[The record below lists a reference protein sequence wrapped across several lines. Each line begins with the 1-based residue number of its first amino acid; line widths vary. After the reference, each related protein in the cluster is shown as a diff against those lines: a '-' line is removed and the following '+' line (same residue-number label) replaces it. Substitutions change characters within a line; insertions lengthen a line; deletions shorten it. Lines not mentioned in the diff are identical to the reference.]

1 MRPQCLL
8 ASLGLLLACARP
20 TPPAPVAPPAPST
33 IEKAAQKASGVDR
46 KRLPEPGQLKL
57 WTPPT
62 PRLAA
67 LKNGIKVWHLER
79 GSTPLVSLLAVIP
92 KGSATDPKSKA
103 GAAYLMAD
111 LLDEGA
117 GKLGALQ
124 LSDELQRLATDYSS
138 GVDVDYVMLAMDL
151 LAENYGRSVELL
163 ADIMRR
169 PRFEAAEFKRRKD
182 YFVAA
187 AISNE
192 SQPQAARSLAML
204 NVLFGEGYGGS
215 VAQGTRASLER
226 ISLNDVKAQYRRLI
240 VPEGLE
246 FVVVGGIEQTAALA
260 ALERAFG
267 DWAGKSSAVEADVD
281 EKSTAA
287 ALHLVDFPG
296 APQTVFSIVRRAPG
310 AKAESYFPGMVFNRG
325 FGEAF
330 TSRINLNLREDKGY
344 AYGASSSFSRFRKIG
359 YFAISSSVKT
369 DVTRPSIDEVL
380 SEISALCSKRPIA
393 PAERNEA
400 VSGLLL
406 GFPGRFET
414 LGGMA
419 QQFAGIVIY
428 QRPVDWFDT
437 WPAAVEAVDVQAANR
452 VAQDNCDQ
460 NAYSIV
466 LAGDRATIEPT
477 LASLNRPLVLH
488 DRQGKR
494 LK

>member
-1 MRPQCLL
+1 MKLQSTL
-8 ASLGLLLACARP
+8 AALGLGLVLSCARP
-20 TPPAPVAPPAPST
+20 APPAPALVAPKV
-33 IEKAAQKASGVDR
+33 EKPPEPSGGVDR
-46 KRLPEPGQLKL
+46 TRLPEPGQLKT

-62 PRLAA
+62 PRRSA

-92 KGSATDPKSKA
+92 KGSATDPKAKA
-103 GAAYLMAD
+103 GTAYLMAD

-117 GKLGALQ
+117 GTLGALQ

-204 NVLFGEGYGGS
+204 DVLFGDGYGGS
-215 VAQGTRASLER
+215 VSQGTRSSLER
-226 ISLNDVKAQYRRLI
+226 IGLNDVKAQYRRLI
-240 VPEGLE
+240 VPDGLE
-246 FVVVGGIEQTAALA
+246 FVVIGGIEQTAATE

-267 DWAGKSSAVEADVD
+267 DWAGKSSALEADVGG
-281 EKSTAA
+281 KTAAA

-296 APQTVFSIVRRAPG
+296 APQTVFSVVRRAPG
-310 AKAESYFPGMVFNRG
+310 AQSDSYFPAMVFNRG

-369 DVTRPSIDEVL
+369 DVTRPSIDEVF
-380 SEISALCSKRPIA
+380 SEISALCGKRPIT

-414 LGGMA
+414 SGGMA

-437 WPAAVEAVDVQAANR
+437 WPAAVEAVDVPAANR
-452 VAQDNCDQ
+452 VANENCDP
-460 NAYSIV
+460 NGYSIV

-494 LK
+494 IP

>member
-1 MRPQCLL
+1 MKLKSAL
-8 ASLGLLLACARP
+8 ALLGLVFGCARP
-20 TPPAPVAPPAPST
+20 APPVPAKLPAAAT
-33 IEKAAQKASGVDR
+33 MEKAPARTSGVDR
-46 KRLPEPGQLKL
+46 KRLPEPGQLKA

-62 PRLAA
+62 PRLSA
-67 LKNGIKVWHLER
+67 LRNGIKVWHLER

-92 KGSATDPKSKA
+92 RGSATDPKAKA
-103 GAAYLMAD
+103 GTAYLMAD

-138 GVDVDYVMLAMDL
+138 GVNVNYVMLAMDL

-169 PRFEAAEFKRRKD
+169 PRFEPAEFKRRKD

-204 NVLFGEGYGGS
+204 DVMFGEGYGGS
-215 VAQGTRASLER
+215 VSQGTRSSLGR
-226 ISLNDVKAQYRRLI
+226 IGLNDVKAQYRRLI

-246 FVVVGGIEQTAALA
+246 FVVIGGIEQTAAMD

-267 DWAGKSSAVEADVD
+267 DWAGKSSAVEADVS
-281 EKSTAA
+281 EKTPAS

-310 AKAESYFPGMVFNRG
+310 AKSDSYFPAMIFNRG

-380 SEISALCSKRPIA
+380 SEISALCGKRPIT
-393 PAERNEA
+393 PTERNEA

-414 LGGMA
+414 LGAMA

-428 QRPVDWFDT
+428 QRPVNWFDA
-437 WPAAVEAVDVQAANR
+437 WPAAVEAIDVQAANR
-452 VAQDNCDQ
+452 VAHENCDP
-460 NAYSIV
+460 NSYSIV
-466 LAGDRATIEPT
+466 LAGDRASIEPT
-477 LASLNRPLVLH
+477 LATLNRPLVLH

-494 LK
+494 IQ